1 MMRQTTMLG
10 VFSVPVTAQALLLA
24 PASASGAPSPEC
36 IIKGN
41 VNRKGERIY
50 HRPGGASYAQVNMNA
65 AGKRWFCTED
75 EAQPLAGDRQSGD
88 ALTMAKTPATEMIAA
103 ELTMPERV
111 TGNGRFREPPGGTWY

>member
-1 MMRQTTMLG
+1 VLG
-10 VFSVPVTAQALLLA
+10 SLSVPVTAQALLLA

-50 HRPGGASYAQVNMNA
+50 HRPGSASYAQVNMNA

-75 EAQPLAGDRQSGD
+75 EAQAAGWR
-88 ALTMAKTPATEMIAA
+88 PAV
-103 ELTMPERV
+103 R
-111 TGNGRFREPPGGTWY
+111 